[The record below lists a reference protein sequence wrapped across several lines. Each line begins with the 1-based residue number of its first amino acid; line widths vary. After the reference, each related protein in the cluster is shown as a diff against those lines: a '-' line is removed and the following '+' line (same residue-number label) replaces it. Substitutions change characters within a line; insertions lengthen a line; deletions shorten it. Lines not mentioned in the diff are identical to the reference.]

1 MFSIRQKLMLGFSGL
16 LVIVAVIGVMT
27 IVQIRHLG
35 DAIDVILRENYRS
48 VVACQEMKEGLE
60 RVDSGIV
67 FTFARGGGG
76 CRRPAPG
83 RGRHEALLE
92 GFDGCDGQYHFT
104 G

>member
-60 RVDSGIV
+60 RVDSQRDCLYV
-67 FTFARGGGG
+67 FTGRRRMPTAGARS
-76 CRRPAPG
+76 RPA
-83 RGRHEALLE
+83 
-92 GFDGCDGQYHFT
+92 
-104 G
+104 